1 MEAQADDNDIRL
13 GELITI
19 KQAADLVKVNPQTIR
34 RWQLIENGLREIRLN
49 TSIYTT
55 ERDLIR
61 FAKSSTLQ
69 NQSVKEETE
78 QSMAEL
84 DQLLGGK

>member
-1 MEAQADDNDIRL
+1 MEAQADENDIRL

-34 RWQLIENGLREIRLN
+34 KWQKIKNGLREIRLN

-61 FAKSSTLQ
+61 FAHTSTLQ